1 MRSPP
6 LLTTSPLAAQTS
18 ATLIPAPTQIFGI
31 PAILLRLAPPFLMF
45 PKFPG
50 TTPAPAP
57 CFQPLLATLRPTA
70 RPLYSPTHFSGSY
83 FWRHWRAAWCPVNVP
98 PERLR
103 LAELLEVPV
112 QDGPSPPGSRSSA
125 TPPTACATPRTF

>member
-1 MRSPP
+1 MLSPP
-6 LLTTSPLAAQTS
+6 PLTMLPLAAQIS
-18 ATLIPAPTQIFGI
+18 APLIPAPTQIFGI

-70 RPLYSPTHFSGSY
+70 RPVYATTHFSGHSLL
-83 FWRHWRAAWCPVNVP
+83 RQGGGSARPAPGP
-98 PERLR
+98 PRR
-103 LAELLEVPV
+103 
-112 QDGPSPPGSRSSA
+112 
-125 TPPTACATPRTF
+125 